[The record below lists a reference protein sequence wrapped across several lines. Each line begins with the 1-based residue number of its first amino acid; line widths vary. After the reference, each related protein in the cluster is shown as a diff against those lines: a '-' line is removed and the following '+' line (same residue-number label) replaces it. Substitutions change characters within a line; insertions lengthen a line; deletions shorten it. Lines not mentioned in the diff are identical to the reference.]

1 MKKEEDL
8 VQRGDLEVPE
18 LTNYMIGDEQYLLQ
32 ALRISGLVKEYK
44 NNDKETMKD
53 KKMVRAVNELSL
65 SMFKN

>member
-44 NNDKETMKD
+44 NNDKETIKD